1 MKYTGPKYKL
11 VRREGINLFGSA
23 KYDVKKRR
31 VLPGQKAGGSS
42 FARLSD
48 YGKLLRNKQVLK
60 RMYLLTEKQFSRIVT
75 KISQKYAKNNN
86 IAHDAA
92 LIQFLERR
100 MDAIVLAA
108 GFANTIMQ
116 ARQMVNHAHL
126 QLNGTKHNIPSTFLK
141 EGDVIQVREKLQS
154 SPLYSSLASQKGAT
168 PPSWLNVDYAK
179 MTIELI
185 RLPEPS
191 EINVP
196 VDLLKVVEF
205 YARA

>member
-31 VLPGQKAGGSS
+31 VLPGQKANGSS
-42 FARLSD
+42 FVRLSD

-60 RMYLLTEKQFSRIVT
+60 RMYLLTEKQFAKIVT
-75 KISQKYAKNNN
+75 QTSKKYAKNNN
-86 IAHDAA
+86 VAHDAA

-100 MDAIVLAA
+100 MDAVVLAA

-116 ARQMVNHAHL
+116 ARQMVGHAHFE
-126 QLNGTKHNIPSTFLK
+126 LNGVKHNIPSTFLNI
-141 EGDVIQVREKLQS
+141 GDKITVRGKLQS
-154 SPLYSSLASQKGAT
+154 SPLYSSLAAQKGIT
-168 PPSWLNVDYAK
+168 PPSWLNVDYK
-179 MTIELI
+179 NMTIELI

>member
-11 VRREGINLFGSA
+11 CRREQINLFGSA
-23 KYDVKKRR
+23 KYDVRKRR
-31 VLPGQKAGGSS
+31 ALPGQKASASG
-42 FARLSD
+42 FVRLSD

-60 RMYLLTEKQFSRIVT
+60 RMYLLTEKQFSKIVMIT
-75 KISQKYAKNNN
+75 SQKYAKNNQMP
-86 IAHDAA
+86 HDEA

-100 MDAIVLAA
+100 MDAIVLKA

-116 ARQMVNHAHL
+116 SRQMVNHTHL
-126 QLNGTKHNIPSTFLK
+126 LLNGVKHNVPSTFLK
-141 EGDVIQVREKLQS
+141 VGDVISVKKSLHS
-154 SPLYSSLASQKGAT
+154 SPLYNSLATKKNIT
-168 PPSWLNVDYAK
+168 VPSWIKVDYTK
-179 MTIELI
+179 LTIELL

-191 EINVP
+191 EIAVP